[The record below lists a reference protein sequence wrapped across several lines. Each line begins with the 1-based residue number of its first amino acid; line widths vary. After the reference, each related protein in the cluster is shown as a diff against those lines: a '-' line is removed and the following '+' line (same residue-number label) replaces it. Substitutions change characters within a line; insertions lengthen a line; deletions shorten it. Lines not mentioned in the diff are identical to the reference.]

1 MNPETRPRC
10 KLCEN
15 KEDLG
20 FSISMAF
27 QPIID
32 YKEKSVFAYEALVR
46 GTDGSPAYKILEKVN
61 EENIYQFDQ
70 KCRTTAIQLASKLDI
85 KSNLSINFI
94 PGAVYKPETCIRQTL
109 EAAHKYNFP
118 TNKIIFEV
126 IESEKVR
133 DRKHLLS
140 IFQSYA
146 ALGFRMA
153 LDDFGEGFSGL
164 NHLLELDPNII
175 KIDIKLIR
183 DIDKNNKA
191 KLIVKN
197 IKNLCDDL
205 NIAVVAEGVETVDEL
220 RVLLDLKINLF
231 QGYIFAK
238 PKFEGL
244 PDINYLSIE

>member
-1 MNPETRPRC
+1 MNPETKPRC

-46 GTDGSPAYKILEKVN
+46 GADGSPAYKILAQVN
-61 EENIYQFDQ
+61 EDNIYQFDQ
-70 KCRTTAIQLASKLDI
+70 KCRTTAIQLASKLGM

-94 PGAVYKPETCIRQTL
+94 PGAVYNPETCIRQTL
-109 EAAHKYNFP
+109 EAAHEYKFP
-118 TNKIIFEV
+118 TEKIIFEV
-126 IESEKVR
+126 IESEKVH

-146 ALGFRMA
+146 SHSFRMA

-175 KIDIKLIR
+175 KIDINLIR
-183 DIDKNNKA
+183 EIDKNTKA
-191 KLIVKN
+191 RLIVKN
-197 IKNLCDDL
+197 IKNMCDDL
-205 NIAVVAEGVETVDEL
+205 NIAVIAEGVETGDEL
-220 RVLLDLKINLF
+220 RALLDININLF
-231 QGYIFAK
+231 QGYLFAK
-238 PKFEGL
+238 PQFEGL
-244 PDINYLSIE
+244 PEINYQQE